1 MAQHDHVGRSRIFQA
16 DGADAGDV
24 SYSITFEGDKLVSGR
39 VSSGALVAAAPAVPE
54 TLVNAELDRP
64 LYLRL
69 EDGRWVALADRERCR
84 RARPQRWHRSSAAVG
99 RLHLVRPSHPSLL
112 RAPGR
117 DARFR
122 SSPSRFPRR
131 AGRVRVVGGV
141 RVFAAG
147 ALSTSDV

>member
-69 EDGRWVALADRERCR
+69 KDGRWVALRI
-84 RARPQRWHRSSAAVG
+84 VN
-99 RLHLVRPSHPSLL
+99 
-112 RAPGR
+112 
-117 DARFR
+117 
-122 SSPSRFPRR
+122 
-131 AGRVRVVGGV
+131 
-141 RVFAAG
+141 AAG
-147 ALSTSDV
+147 ELDRSGGIVPAPPWAASIS